1 MFLKLLIITI
11 VVVLLIDISGFISSI
26 KSFISKK
33 LTNNKIDTI
42 NFSFKPFDCS
52 YCMSFWIG
60 LIYVIVTNEFT
71 FLNLLYVCLIPM
83 FTDFIRQTLLLMKD
97 LLNKLIEKIY
107 ELLIDKD

>member
-1 MFLKLLIITI
+1 MFLKLLIIAI
-11 VVVLLIDISGFISSI
+11 VVVLLIDISGFISSL

-33 LTNNKIDTI
+33 LTNNKIDTTD
-42 NFSFKPFDCS
+42 FSFKPFDCS